1 MGEIMKKV
9 ILVLLAMV
17 FITNTA
23 CALTLQW
30 DKHTNASVQGYLLQW
45 EETDNPSELFS
56 INIIGIENVQQEI
69 ADNLFEPIVN
79 YSIWVI
85 AYNNFG
91 ESEKSNVLLF
101 IRSGY
106 SPPADNLPTVTYTIP
121 DAVINFINQ

>member
-9 ILVLLAMV
+9 MLVLLAMV

-79 YSIWVI
+79 YSIWVR
-85 AYNNFG
+85 AYNDFG
-91 ESEKSNVLLF
+91 ESAKSNVLLF